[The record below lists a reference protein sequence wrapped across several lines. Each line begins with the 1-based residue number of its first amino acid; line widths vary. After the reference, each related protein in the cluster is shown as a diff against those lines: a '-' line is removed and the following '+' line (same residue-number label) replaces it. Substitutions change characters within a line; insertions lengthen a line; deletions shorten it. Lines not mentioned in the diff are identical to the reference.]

1 MRLLVPLIF
10 GLIGTT
16 VLVWLG
22 LWQMDRLAWKEAL
35 LADIA
40 ARITATPG
48 TLPAN
53 VTEAERW
60 QAVAIDGQ
68 IDGMALR
75 VLVSRKAVGAGYR
88 VISAFQTADGRR
100 ILLDRG
106 FVALET
112 PIPPGGVARVTGNLH
127 LPDDRL
133 PTTPPNDE
141 AANIWFA
148 RDLDRMATVLGTE
161 PLLVVA
167 RAIDPAEP
175 GITPLPVD
183 TATIPNDHFGY
194 AMQWFGLAVV
204 WTMMTGYFLWRNRRS
219 AKG

>member
-10 GLIGTT
+10 GLAGMA

-22 LWQMDRLAWKEAL
+22 LWQLDRLAWKEAL
-35 LADIA
+35 LADIT
-40 ARITATPG
+40 ARINAAPGPLAAEVTADT
-48 TLPAN
+48 
-53 VTEAERW
+53 RW
-60 QAVAIDGQ
+60 QAVAAEGQ
-68 IDGMALR
+68 IGTDALR

-88 VISAFQTADGRR
+88 VISAFETNEGRR

-112 PIPPGGVARVTGNLH
+112 PIPAGGAARVTGNLH

-133 PTTPPNDE
+133 SSTPPNDE

-148 RDLDRMATVLGTE
+148 RDIVRMAAVLGTE

-167 RAIDPAEP
+167 RAVDPGEP

-204 WTMMTGYFLWRNRRS
+204 WAAMTGYFLWRNRRG

>member
-1 MRLLVPLIF
+1 MRVLVPLIF
-10 GLIGTT
+10 GLAGTA

-22 LWQMDRLAWKEAL
+22 LWQLDRLAWKQGVLAGIEAR
-35 LADIA
+35 LAADPVPLPA
-40 ARITATPG
+40 TATEADRW
-48 TLPAN
+48 LP
-53 VTEAERW
+53 
-60 QAVAIDGQ
+60 VAITGQ
-68 IDGMALR
+68 IGPEALR
-75 VLVSRKAVGAGYR
+75 VLVSRKQVGAGYR
-88 VISAFQTADGRR
+88 VISAFDTADGRR

-106 FVALET
+106 FVPLET
-112 PIPPGGVARVTGNLH
+112 AIPPGGAARVLGNVH

-133 PTTPPNDE
+133 GSTPPNDE

-148 RDLDRMATVLGTE
+148 RDLDRMAAVLGTE

-167 RAIDPAEP
+167 RSVDPAAA

-204 WTMMTGYFLWRNRRS
+204 WTVMTGYFLWRNRRT